1 MTNVPTVVAH
11 ADWSIL
17 PAKRWVA
24 TAHLRGDGYVA
35 DAPRSVGDARRL
47 IASLVLSPSATI
59 LAGFDFPIG
68 VPTAYARVAGVRRF
82 RALLDGLGAPP
93 WDEFA
98 KPARVAAEISLHR
111 PFYPEGNGRGT
122 RKDDLVEAF
131 RATRWEDLLR
141 ECDRGQLDRPAAEC
155 LFWTL
160 GPKQVGRAALTG
172 WTEVLR
178 PALAEGA
185 RLWPFDGAL
194 EKLLQE
200 AGCVVAETYPA
211 DAVRLLNLE
220 LPSPRGGKRDPRY
233 RQRVGRSLVT
243 TAETD
248 KAVRLSPALREVL
261 LDGFGPDPNGEDPFD
276 AVIGL
281 LAMLEVVLERRP
293 DGAPLS
299 AAVREVEGWM
309 LGYVVPESAHAT
321 DKTSVPPEPASRD
334 WPLPELLPSRL
345 TGAEPAID
353 DGRPVPGLTVLDF
366 WRWAASDLA
375 DNVVR
380 GWFAEFIVAAA
391 LGTHDGVRQ
400 SWDTVDVKTKAG
412 KTIQVKCS
420 AYLQSW
426 AQKKLSQVNFS
437 VKPARAWDQET
448 GTREDRAGRHADVYV
463 FVHQKHMDKA
473 TLDPLDL
480 TQLDFYVVP
489 TSVVEARWPGRV
501 RVSLAAVREAA
512 CPIRYAELRREIE
525 AL

>member
-1 MTNVPTVVAH
+1 M
-11 ADWSIL
+11 
-17 PAKRWVA
+17 
-24 TAHLRGDGYVA
+24 
-35 DAPRSVGDARRL
+35 
-47 IASLVLSPSATI
+47 
-59 LAGFDFPIG
+59 
-68 VPTAYARVAGVRRF
+68 
-82 RALLDGLGAPP
+82 
-93 WDEFA
+93 
-98 KPARVAAEISLHR
+98 
-111 PFYPEGNGRGT
+111 
-122 RKDDLVEAF
+122 
-131 RATRWEDLLR
+131 
-141 ECDRGQLDRPAAEC
+141 
-155 LFWTL
+155 
-160 GPKQVGRAALTG
+160 
-172 WTEVLR
+172 
-178 PALAEGA
+178 
-185 RLWPFDGAL
+185 
-194 EKLLQE
+194 
-200 AGCVVAETYPA
+200 
-211 DAVRLLNLE
+211 
-220 LPSPRGGKRDPRY
+220 RGGKRDPRY
-233 RQRVGRSLVT
+233 RQRVGRALVT

-281 LAMLEVVLERRP
+281 LAMLEVVLERRS